1 METFKSF
8 IGFEENENLDEAKQS
23 SPQFVKGN
31 LYNMSVNGKI
41 TKGYFVTEV
50 RNSFGG
56 DSSFFAIFRVK
67 GTGTKNPAYVGGRVF
82 SNKGVD
88 FVDDDIEGL
97 VVAAMPGVFDDNF
110 EEFLLNPNDSTG
122 KTVGMCTSH
131 AEYGWD

>member
-1 METFKSF
+1 MQSFKSF
-8 IGFEENENLDEAKQS
+8 IGFDEDLDEAKQS
-23 SPQFVKGN
+23 SPKFIKGN
-31 LYNMSVNGKI
+31 LYNMSINGKI

-67 GTGTKNPAYVGGRVF
+67 GSGTKNPVYVGGRVF
-82 SNKGVD
+82 VNKGVD

-97 VVAAMPGVFDDNF
+97 AVAAMPGVFDDDF
-110 EEFLLNPNDSTG
+110 EIFLLNPNDSTG
-122 KTVGMCTSH
+122 KTVGMRTSH

>member
-1 METFKSF
+1 MQSFKSF
-8 IGFEENENLDEAKQS
+8 IGFDEDLDEAKQS

-41 TKGYFVTEV
+41 TKGYFVKEV

-67 GTGTKNPAYVGGRVF
+67 GTGTKNPVYVGGRVF
-82 SNKGVD
+82 VNKGVD

-97 VVAAMPGVFDDNF
+97 TVAAMPGVFDDDF
-110 EEFLLNPNDSTG
+110 EVFLLNPDDSIG
-122 KTVGMCTSH
+122 KTVGMRTSH

>member
-1 METFKSF
+1 MQSFKSF
-8 IGFEENENLDEAKQS
+8 IGFEENEDLDEAKQS

-41 TKGYFVTEV
+41 TKGDFVTEV

-82 SNKGVD
+82 VNKGVD
-88 FVDDDIEGL
+88 FVDDNIEGL
-97 VVAAMPGVFDDNF
+97 AVAAMPGVFDDDF
-110 EEFLLNPNDSTG
+110 EVFLLNPNDSIG
-122 KTVGMCTSH
+122 KTVGMRTSH